1 MVKSQHFVVAA
12 VAVVALL
19 AFTAPQAQ
27 AQAIITNGTGVYLGV
42 DRLGNLDIPDG
53 TGGVV
58 LTPVNSPGWVGLY
71 YAPIDGDAT
80 APGCLCEGFGIA
92 ANGVSGWVDNSF
104 GISPSNLSSV
114 SFASTAA
121 TATTVAALT
130 SNPGFTV
137 THDFKPSASPDLME
151 VDVTLTNATGATLN
165 DVRYDRTMDWDIP
178 PTTFDEFSTIQGW
191 PATALLGTSDDGFA
205 IPDPLVMPAAQ
216 GCAGGGVVN
225 VNFVDSGN
233 CDHGAR
239 FVFGFGN
246 LADGESKTFKIFY
259 GASENERLALLA
271 LGVVG
276 AEVYSFGQQAGDPIG
291 GTPATFI
298 FGFKGVGGTPVEPV
312 PEPATLLLLG
322 TGLVGM
328 ARRFR
333 R

>member
-1 MVKSQHFVVAA
+1 MMRSRHFVVAA

-19 AFTAPQAQ
+19 GFTAPQAQ
-27 AQAIITNGTGVYLGV
+27 AQAIITNGTGIYLGV
-42 DRLGNLDIPDG
+42 DRMGNLDIPDG

-58 LTPVNSPGWVGLY
+58 LTPTNSPGWVGLY

-92 ANGVSGWVDNSF
+92 ADGVSGWVDNAV
-104 GISPSNLSSV
+104 GGSPSNLTSV

-121 TATTVAALT
+121 TATTVAEMT

-151 VDVTLTNATGATLN
+151 VDVTLTNGTGSTLT

-178 PTTFDEFSTIQGW
+178 PTTFNEYSTVQGW
-191 PATALLGTSDDGFA
+191 PASALLGTSNDGFA
-205 IPDPLVMPAAQ
+205 IPDPMVLPVSI
-216 GCAGGGVVN
+216 GCGAPVNANFTDAGP
-225 VNFVDSGN
+225 
-233 CDHGAR
+233 CDIGAR

-246 LADGESKTFKIFY
+246 LAAGESKTFKIFY
-259 GASENERLALLA
+259 GASENERMALLA

-276 AEVYSFGQQAGDPIG
+276 AEVYSFGQQAGDPGG
-291 GTPATFI
+291 GTPATFM